1 MNEVIAAALEG
12 DLGTIRKL
20 FQEYAASL
28 GFSLCFQG
36 FDEELRSLPGV
47 YAPPGG
53 ALFVARVDGDT
64 VGCIGLRRFSDGIG
78 ELKRL
83 YVVPAFRRHGLAR
96 ALVSAAIEAAER
108 IGYAG
113 LVLDTVASMH
123 AAIALYES
131 FGFHRTEPY
140 YENPLPEVVYFRKPL
155 KTRSA

>member
-1 MNEVIAAALEG
+1 M
-12 DLGTIRKL
+12 
-20 FQEYAASL
+20 
-28 GFSLCFQG
+28 
-36 FDEELRSLPGV
+36 RS
-47 YAPPGG
+47 
-53 ALFVARVDGDT
+53 
-64 VGCIGLRRFSDGIG
+64 FSDGLG

-131 FGFHRTEPY
+131 FGFRRTEPY

-155 KTRSA
+155 QTRSA